1 MKRKFT
7 LLTAVLMLLSFLA
20 LPLGMR
26 GQDRTTVTDT
36 LTRASTGVTGTSYAS
51 WSGVTSN
58 SDAVY
63 AGQSAGGNG
72 SIQLRS
78 NNNNS
83 GIITTSS
90 GGTVTSV
97 SVTWNSNTTSNRT
110 LNIYGSNSAYS
121 SPTELYNSSTQGTLL
136 GTIVCGTSTSLSIDG
151 SYAYIGMRSASG
163 AMYLEEID
171 ITWSTG
177 GSTTQTVATP
187 TFTPA
192 GGTYSETQYVAIE
205 CATQG
210 ASIYYTTD
218 GSTPTPNSTPFTE
231 AITISETTTLKA
243 IAVKQGMNNSSV
255 ATATYTIQQLT
266 SLTTIPAIWE
276 FASSLSAATPAS
288 ITFNNWY
295 VTAVKS
301 SNAYVS
307 DGQYGLIIYQSSHG
321 FSVGDQ
327 LSGTYT
333 CNVTTYQGAAELT
346 GVKASNLTVT
356 PGQTIPELSIGID
369 SLAPMN
375 YSTIVNLGTLTYDG
389 TVFTDG
395 NNNTITP
402 YNTLNVSPNPIS
414 SLESGKQYTVKG
426 MFLVYNQTK
435 EIAPRSADDFEEVT
449 NPTPTETVATPTFTP
464 EGGTYY
470 ETQYVAIECA
480 TQGADIYY
488 TTDGTTPSPNSTMF
502 TEAITISETTTLKAI
517 AVMQGMN
524 DSEMA
529 TAEYIINIVPPAEE
543 TSYTLITNA
552 NALISGDKYI
562 IVGVNNDTYKA
573 LGKQTTNNRSAI
585 EVASSNDTITVTPA
599 NLPGLDAVYELTLGQ
614 DNGNWTF
621 YSAADSGYLYAASS
635 SSNWLRTQAQNDTN
649 GQWTIE
655 IATDGKATIIA
666 QGANTR
672 NSLKYNSG
680 NSIFSCYAA
689 TSNQLQAYLYKAGD
703 VPAPPAPTY
712 YNVEVNFNE
721 GGVISA
727 DHDQALENDT
737 IHITVA
743 PLPGFVLSSLTY
755 SYTGASPIDIK
766 ATKWFLMPASDVTVQ
781 AIFDEVPHVDTPTF
795 TPEEGTY
802 AAAQTVTIAC
812 TTEGATIYYTM
823 DGTDPIV
830 AATGINGTQYLQP
843 IVIGE
848 TTTLKAIAVKD
859 GMMNSDIATATYTI
873 EIPSLVFNK
882 LYYHSD
888 VTDEGTYM
896 IVDVHGGSVLHSAN
910 GTSALPTADS
920 VSIENNAI
928 VGNIPEAWQ
937 WKIKAV
943 DGGYQISPIND
954 STAYLYTTDANNGL
968 RVGSSSNN
976 VWELGITD
984 ATKPN
989 YHGFKNV
996 AFDRYL
1002 GVYNNQTWRTYTS
1015 VNNNIANTQIEIFV
1029 LGPAPVHTFYP
1040 VNVAAVTNGT
1050 VTVSD
1055 TVAEAGTVITVTA
1068 VPVAGYEL
1076 ATLTYSVTGANPVAI
1091 DQTTMQFT
1099 MPAAAVTVNAT
1110 FTELAH
1116 VANPTFTPAAGS
1128 FITAQTVSI
1137 ACATEGATIYYTTD
1151 GSDPTP
1157 NSLVFSEAFEVSE
1170 TTTVKAIA
1178 VKDGMNNS
1186 DVASAIYTIIE
1197 PMSIAEAR
1205 TLANNEYALVEGVV
1219 TFIDGRNVYIQDE
1232 SAGIDLFLNSNTV
1245 PSNLALGD
1253 MVLCYG
1259 KKTVYN
1265 GLVELTGVNGGNAN
1279 EFVVLS
1285 NGNELPVAVKT
1296 IAEILADYQSGANT
1310 LQSTRVQI
1318 VDATIGTI
1326 NTANNTPVTQD
1337 GNTLNIYKMPAVE
1350 GLEEGD
1356 FVTVTG
1362 IIGCYNNPQLRV
1374 NSAEDVE
1381 FTHPAGI
1388 TVTPASLAGFNYV
1401 YEEGP
1406 STPKSFVITAR
1417 SLTGATTIL
1426 APESYE
1432 LSSFPGDN
1440 FYPQSEVNINSYS
1453 GNFTY
1458 TIKVRL
1464 KAGLEIGTYDESI
1477 MICNEL
1483 LDTIYMA
1490 LTGSVTAAPQP
1501 TSDYVRV
1508 TELSQLGNG
1517 SKVIFTARY
1526 NENANEYYAMT
1537 AQASGKPEGVLFTSV
1552 AGTDTETLPS
1562 EITDAE
1568 DTYYWTVTT
1577 DGTNYT
1583 FTNANGDVLGYT
1595 SSTNFAT
1602 GGDNINWTITE
1613 GTSEATAMVPEY
1625 TAFNVINANVTNRAF
1640 ALNSNH
1646 NYGAYHTQN
1655 MSGENYNF
1663 FVDMFTT
1670 SGTPV
1675 TPTCATPTF
1684 DPVGGTYF
1692 EEQTVTITC
1701 STADAT
1707 IYYTLDGSDPTPNS
1721 MVYSEPIEVAENTII
1736 KAYAVKEGFND
1747 SNIAEAEYTIILGA
1761 ATIFFQDW
1769 EGEMN
1774 GWTFV
1779 NVEGNKPWT
1788 IGQYQGNHYAYGN
1801 GYNGGVNEQWCIS
1814 PAFSLEQYS
1823 DVTLNFRN
1831 AMNYTGPDLEL
1842 YFSNDYDGEN
1852 PGNANWT
1859 ELEFNKSNGSF
1870 AWAESGAIE
1879 FTGFTGTDCYIGFKY
1894 TSTENEAAA
1903 WEVDDILLMGY
1914 TSDPYLTVTPTSLTG
1929 FTHVVE
1935 GGPSA
1940 SQTFILS
1947 GGNLPP
1953 APGGEVGGVTIT
1965 CDNTSFEL
1973 SLDDVDYYPYLGI
1986 AVVGTLEPTTIY
1998 VRLNGE
2004 EVGSYEGIIT
2014 LEDYATATVTLTG
2027 TVTEPIQGG
2036 DWNRIGSLADL
2047 HDGDQ
2052 LVIAARYDATVGDG
2066 YYAMTAGVSG
2076 KPDGVLFTSVN
2087 EDGIETLPDEI
2098 VADITTFV
2106 WNVTVNDTIITLTNA
2121 AGDMLGYSSSTN
2133 FAGNTSTDWSISYA
2147 TSGENA
2153 MVPNYTGFLI
2163 TNVETNNRCIV
2174 MNANYKFG
2182 AYHTNNI
2189 NSGDYNFYLDFFVQG
2204 GTATQ
2209 TVATPVFS
2217 VASGT
2222 YFEEFDVEITCA
2234 TEGAVIYYTT
2244 DGTDPNDESI
2254 VYEEP
2259 IHIDSDVTLKA
2270 IAMLEGYDDSNI
2282 ATVNYVVMTGQA
2294 VILQQDWEGEMN
2306 GWTFVTIEG
2315 NKPWSIGTYG
2325 GNKYAYA
2332 NGYNDDTDNEQWCIS
2347 PAFDLTYYRDV
2358 VLTFRNAMKFT
2369 GPDMQ
2374 LFFSSNYDGQNPSA
2388 ATWTEL
2394 DYVKSEGNYTW
2405 TESGEISLDGLQGKG
2420 NCYIAFLY
2428 TSNLD
2433 DGAAAWEVDDI
2444 LILGTAYDAVEETAL
2459 TDVNFWNYDNE
2470 IFVDNQTNG
2479 KVEMTVFNL
2488 LGQPVMA
2495 KTLSAGNVRLSHSLA
2510 TGVYVV
2516 TLQNSKGRMAVKM
2529 IVK

>member
-7 LLTAVLMLLSFLA
+7 LLTAVMMLLSFLA
-20 LPLGMR
+20 LPLGMM
-26 GQDRTTVTDT
+26 GQNRTTVTDT

-51 WSGVTSN
+51 WSGVTSV

-90 GGTVTSV
+90 GGTVTNV
-97 SVTWNSNTTSNRT
+97 SVTWNSNTASGRT

-121 SPTELYNSSTQGTLL
+121 SPTELYSSSTQGTLL

-151 SYAYIGMRSASG
+151 SYTYIGMRSANM
-163 AMYLEEID
+163 AMYLEEIN

-187 TFTPA
+187 TFSPTA
-192 GGTYSETQYVAIE
+192 GTYSDPQSVSIS
-205 CATQG
+205 CSTQG
-210 ASIYYTTD
+210 ATIYYTTD
-218 GSTPTPNSTPFTE
+218 GTDPIMPTGITGTVYTQP
-231 AITISETTTLKA
+231 ITINQTTTVKA
-243 IAVKQGMNNSSV
+243 IATKQGMSNSQIAS
-255 ATATYTIQQLT
+255 ATYTIQQLPT
-266 SLTTIPAIWE
+266 ITTIEALWN
-276 FASSLSAATPAS
+276 FAETVGNTTPNQPNANV
-288 ITFNNWY
+288 TFSNWY
-295 VTAVKS
+295 VTGVKNS
-301 SNAYVS
+301 QAYIS
-307 DGQYGLIIYQSSHG
+307 DGQYGFVIYQAGHG
-321 FSVGDQ
+321 FTAGDK
-327 LSGTYT
+327 LNGTLA
-333 CNVTTYQGAAELT
+333 CKVMLYQNHYAEIM
-346 GVKASNLTVT
+346 GVKATDLTVT
-356 PGQTIPELSIGID
+356 SGQEMPMLTTSIGE
-369 SLAPMN
+369 LTTRN
-375 YSTIVNLGTLTYDG
+375 YGTPINLGTLTYDG
-389 TVFTDG
+389 TKFNEESG
-395 NNNTITP
+395 ASITP
-402 YNTLNVSPNPIS
+402 YNNFNISPNPIPN
-414 SLESGKQYTVKG
+414 LESGKDYNVKG
-426 MFLVYNQTK
+426 IYIIYWQSSGSTQQV
-435 EIAPRSADDFEEVT
+435 APRTADDFEEVT
-449 NPTPTETVATPTFTP
+449 TPTPTQTVATPTFTP

-488 TTDGTTPSPNSTMF
+488 TTDGSTPTPNSTPF

-524 DSEMA
+524 DSQIASATYTIQQLPSITTIDELWDLADSVGATATQANVTFNNWYVTGVKGSQAWVSDGVYGFVIYQSGHGFAAGDKLNGTYTCNVLLYQNHYAELTGVKAANLTVTSGQEMPVLTTSIGELTTRNYGTPIDLGTLTYDGSKFNDEGGTPITPYNQFNLSPNPITNLESGKNYNVKGVYIIYWNNSGATQQVAPRSADDFEEVTAPTPTQTVATPTFTPAAGTYSEAQTVTIACETQGATIYYTTDGTDPIMPTGITGTEYSQPLTINETTTVKAVAVRDGMNNSEMA
-529 TAEYIINIVPPAEE
+529 TAEYVINIVPPAQE
-543 TSYTLITNA
+543 TAYTLITNA
-552 NALISGDKYI
+552 NALISGEKYI
-562 IVGVNNDTYKA
+562 IVGIKGEAYKA
-573 LGKQTTNNRSAI
+573 LGKQASNNRPSVDVTPDDNI
-585 EVASSNDTITVTPA
+585 ITVTPA
-599 NLPGLDAVYELTLGQ
+599 NQAGLDAVYELTLGQ
-614 DNGNWTF
+614 ENGNWTF

-635 SSNWLRTQAQNDTN
+635 SANYLRTQAQNDAN

-655 IATDGKATIIA
+655 IASDGKATIKA
-666 QGANTR
+666 QGTNTR
-672 NSLKYNSG
+672 NWLRLNNNGSP
-680 NSIFSCYAA
+680 FSCYG
-689 TSNQLQAYLYKAGD
+689 SGQLDVYLYKAGD
-703 VPAPPAPTY
+703 VPAPPAPNY
-712 YNVEVNFNE
+712 YAVTINKTGEGTVEVNKT
-721 GGVISA
+721 S
-727 DHDQALENDT
+727 ALENDT
-737 IHITVA
+737 IIVTASPAQGYALTAV
-743 PLPGFVLSSLTY
+743 TY
-755 SYTGASPIDIK
+755 SYTGTAPVDIME
-766 ATKWFLMPASDVTVQ
+766 TMQFFMPACDVTVNVTFTELSTV
-781 AIFDEVPHVDTPTF
+781 AAPTF
-795 TPEEGTY
+795 APAAGSYITPQMVSMT
-802 AAAQTVTIAC
+802 T
-812 TTEGATIYYTM
+812 TTEGATIYYT
-823 DGTDPIV
+823 
-830 AATGINGTQYLQP
+830 L
-843 IVIGE
+843 
-848 TTTLKAIAVKD
+848 
-859 GMMNSDIATATYTI
+859 
-873 EIPSLVFNK
+873 
-882 LYYHSD
+882 
-888 VTDEGTYM
+888 
-896 IVDVHGGSVLHSAN
+896 
-910 GTSALPTADS
+910 
-920 VSIENNAI
+920 
-928 VGNIPEAWQ
+928 
-937 WKIKAV
+937 
-943 DGGYQISPIND
+943 
-954 STAYLYTTDANNGL
+954 
-968 RVGSSSNN
+968 
-976 VWELGITD
+976 
-984 ATKPN
+984 
-989 YHGFKNV
+989 
-996 AFDRYL
+996 
-1002 GVYNNQTWRTYTS
+1002 
-1015 VNNNIANTQIEIFV
+1015 
-1029 LGPAPVHTFYP
+1029 
-1040 VNVAAVTNGT
+1040 
-1050 VTVSD
+1050 
-1055 TVAEAGTVITVTA
+1055 
-1068 VPVAGYEL
+1068 
-1076 ATLTYSVTGANPVAI
+1076 
-1091 DQTTMQFT
+1091 
-1099 MPAAAVTVNAT
+1099 
-1110 FTELAH
+1110 
-1116 VANPTFTPAAGS
+1116 
-1128 FITAQTVSI
+1128 
-1137 ACATEGATIYYTTD
+1137 D

-1157 NSLVFSEAFEVSE
+1157 NSLAFSEAFEVAQ

-1178 VKDGMNNS
+1178 VKEGMNNS
-1186 DVASAIYTIIE
+1186 AVASATYTIIE
-1197 PMSIAEAR
+1197 PMSIAEAK
-1205 TLANNEYALVEGVV
+1205 TLANNEYALVQGVV

-1232 SAGIDLFLNSNTV
+1232 SAGIDLFLNNNTV
-1245 PSNLALGD
+1245 PESLAIGD
-1253 MVLCYG
+1253 MVLGYG

-1265 GLVELTGVNGGNAN
+1265 GLIELSGINGGNDN
-1279 EFVVLS
+1279 QFVILS
-1285 NGNELPVAVKT
+1285 SGNELPLEEKT
-1296 IAEILADYQSGANT
+1296 IAEILADNQSGANL

-1318 VDATIGTI
+1318 VNATIGTI
-1326 NTANNTPVTQD
+1326 NTANNTPITQD
-1337 GNTLNIYKMPAVE
+1337 GSTINIYKMPVVQ
-1350 GLEEGD
+1350 GLEQGD

-1374 NSAEDVE
+1374 NSADDVE

-1388 TVTPASLAGFNYV
+1388 TVNPSSLAGFNYV

-1406 STPKSFVITAR
+1406 STAKSFVVTAR
-1417 SLTGATTIL
+1417 SLSGNTLIV

-1432 LSSFPGDN
+1432 LSSFPGDD
-1440 FYPQSEVNINSYS
+1440 FHPQSQVSINSYS

-1483 LDTIYMA
+1483 VDTIYMA
-1490 LTGSVTAAPQP
+1490 LTGSVTGTPQP
-1501 TSDYVRV
+1501 TGDYVRV
-1508 TELSQLGNG
+1508 SELSQIGNG
-1517 SKVIFTARY
+1517 TKVIFAARY
-1526 NENANEYYAMT
+1526 NENANEYFAMT

-1552 AGTDTETLPS
+1552 AGTDAETLPS

-1583 FTNANGDVLGYT
+1583 FTNANGDVLGYS

-1625 TAFNVINANVTNRAF
+1625 TAFNIINGNVTNRAF

-1655 MSGENYNF
+1655 MAGENYNF
-1663 FVDMFTT
+1663 FIDMFAT

-1721 MVYSEPIEVAENTII
+1721 MVYSEPIEVAEYTII

-1747 SNIAEAEYTIILGA
+1747 SNIAETEYTIILGA
-1761 ATIFFQDW
+1761 VTIFFQDW
-1769 EGEMN
+1769 ESEMN

-1779 NVEGNKPWT
+1779 TVEGSKPWT
-1788 IGQYQGNHYAYGN
+1788 VAQYQGNHYANAN

-1823 DVTLNFRN
+1823 DVSLSFMN
-1831 AMNYTGPDLEL
+1831 AMNYTGPEL
-1842 YFSNDYDGEN
+1842 QLFFSNDYDGED
-1852 PGNANWT
+1852 PTDATWT
-1859 ELEFNKSNGSF
+1859 ELDFEMSPGSYT
-1870 AWAESGAIE
+1870 WVESGAISLAD
-1879 FTGFTGTDCYIGFKY
+1879 FTGTECYIGFKY

-1914 TSDPYLTVTPTSLTG
+1914 TTDPYLTVTPTSLGG
-1929 FTHVVE
+1929 FTHII
-1935 GGPSA
+1935 GQGPSA
-1940 SQTFILS
+1940 SQTFTLTA
-1947 GGNLPP
+1947 GNISP
-1953 APGGEVGGVTIT
+1953 APGGTTGSINVSVF
-1965 CDNTSFEL
+1965 SPFEI
-1973 SLDDVDYYPYLGI
+1973 SLDDEDYGDEI
-1986 AVVGTLEPTTIY
+1986 FFEDITNLEPTTIY
-1998 VRLNGE
+1998 VRMNGT
-2004 EVGSYEGIIT
+2004 EVGQYTETVNI
-2014 LEDYATATVTLTG
+2014 YASSGDEATVTLSG

-2052 LVIAARYDATVGDG
+2052 VVIAARYDATVGDG

-2087 EDGIETLPDEI
+2087 DNGIEMLPDEI
-2098 VADITTFV
+2098 VADIATFA

-2153 MVPNYTGFLI
+2153 MMPNYTGFLI

-2174 MNANYKFG
+2174 MNANHKFG

-2189 NSGDYNFYLDFFVQG
+2189 NNADYNFYLDLFVQG

-2244 DGTDPNDESI
+2244 DGTDPNDESM

-2270 IAMLEGYDDSNI
+2270 IAMLEGYDNSNI
-2282 ATVNYVVMTGQA
+2282 ATVNYTIMTGQA
-2294 VILQQDWEGEMN
+2294 VILNQDWEGDMN
-2306 GWTFVTIEG
+2306 GWTFVTVEG

-2347 PAFDLTYYRDV
+2347 PAFDLTYFRDV
-2358 VLTFRNAMKFT
+2358 TLTFRNAMKFT

-2374 LFFSSNYDGQNPSA
+2374 LFFSSNYDGQNPSS

-2394 DYVKSEGNYTW
+2394 EYVKSEGNYTW

-2428 TSNLD
+2428 TSNLE

-2444 LILGTAYDAVEETAL
+2444 LIVGTAWDAVEETTV

-2479 KVEMTVFNL
+2479 NVQMTVFNL
-2488 LGQPVMA
+2488 LGQPVYT
-2495 KTLSAGNVRLSHSLA
+2495 KTIGAGSTRFSHDLTA
-2510 TGVYVV
+2510 GLYVV